1 MPKSPVIRVV
11 LADDHPVVREGIKA
25 SLEKEPGIRVVGE
38 ASNGEEAIRLV
49 KEEEP
54 QVAIFD
60 IKMPPLNGIEAMKR
74 VLKECPETRVII
86 LTGYISDPYLDA
98 ARHAGA
104 SGFLDKHASSDQC
117 RLAVRAVAQGGTF
130 FSEETHRRLVQREKG
145 KYNLGDRYV
154 EVLTQ
159 KELDTLLLVAKGDS
173 NKEIAEKIGIDAR
186 AVQSRLRSIYLK
198 LGVYTRTAAVN
209 VALRE
214 HWIDLDADE
223 VLLPGK
229 PIGGEKNV
237 E

>member
-11 LADDHPVVREGIKA
+11 LADDHPSVREGLKA
-25 SLEKEPGIRVVGE
+25 SLEKDPRIRVVGE
-38 ASNGEEAIRLV
+38 ASNGEAAISVV

-74 VLKECPETRVII
+74 VLKECPDTRVII
-86 LTGYISDPYLDA
+86 LTVFSGDPYLDA

-104 SGFLDKHASSDQC
+104 SGFLDKNASSDQC
-117 RLAVRAVAQGGTF
+117 RSAVRAVAEGGVF
-130 FSEETHRRLVQREKG
+130 FSEETNRRLVQRERG
-145 KYNLGDRYV
+145 KYELADRYV
-154 EVLTQ
+154 TALTQ

-173 NKEIAEKIGIDAR
+173 NKKIAEKLGIDER
-186 AVQSRLRSIYLK
+186 AAQSRLRSVYNK
-198 LGVYTRTAAVN
+198 LGVDSRTAAVSI
-209 VALRE
+209 ALRE
-214 HWIDLDADE
+214 HWIDLDSDE

-229 PIGGEKNV
+229 PVGGEKNV